1 MTHNMILIL
10 KKIYCFFKD
19 LYVFYLKKTG
29 NWKRFADIR
38 FHDAFGRYIN
48 WSNPKDLNEWINYFA
63 YCTNTDLWVKC
74 ADKYAVREYVKSKV
88 GEHILVPLLGK
99 WDTVQDIDFD
109 KLPNEFV
116 IKPNNGSYDAVIV
129 KDKSSVNSRKCKKKM
144 QKALSACFGL
154 DSGEIHYLKMPPCI
168 IAEKLLKTDN
178 EHGLIDY
185 KLWCFYGKPYAFFVC
200 CDRDN
205 VHHQVHY
212 DYYTLDWE
220 RHPEKMS
227 ESYRHDIVLPKPKN
241 LDKMIEYA
249 KLLSEDIPQVRVD
262 FYDVD
267 GQIYFGEMTFT
278 SNQGRMPFYTQDTL
292 DELGM
297 QLVKEKQ
304 KYEAKKK

>member
-1 MTHNMILIL
+1 M
-10 KKIYCFFKD
+10 
-19 LYVFYLKKTG
+19 
-29 NWKRFADIR
+29 
-38 FHDAFGRYIN
+38 
-48 WSNPKDLNEWINYFA
+48 
-63 YCTNTDLWVKC
+63 
-74 ADKYAVREYVKSKV
+74 
-88 GEHILVPLLGK
+88 
-99 WDTVQDIDFD
+99 
-109 KLPNEFV
+109 
-116 IKPNNGSYDAVIV
+116 
-129 KDKSSVNSRKCKKKM
+129 
-144 QKALSACFGL
+144 
-154 DSGEIHYLKMPPCI
+154 
-168 IAEKLLKTDN
+168 
-178 EHGLIDY
+178 
-185 KLWCFYGKPYAFFVC
+185 C